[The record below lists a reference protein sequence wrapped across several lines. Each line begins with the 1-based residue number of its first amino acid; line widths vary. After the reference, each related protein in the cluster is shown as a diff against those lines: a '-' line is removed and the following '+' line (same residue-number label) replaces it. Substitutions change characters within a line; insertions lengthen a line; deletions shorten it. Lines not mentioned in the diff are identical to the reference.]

1 MFKFIKSKLSRASKE
16 KIISTIN
23 EFDSV
28 AIKFFSRTRFLS
40 SLYYFLFNSS
50 FSREQQ
56 SVLKGRLKYRRSIVD
71 SREGTTLLRRNIHR
85 LEKGLIMRPRREVFA
100 TAFILETVK
109 AYCNAIAQDVGSP
122 EEVNWWG
129 DVLSDYFNV
138 VGSNPEIDRA
148 RAMFGDMRSTELREL
163 SVPYLHKERIT
174 SGVSYEQLHDLFK
187 QRRSVR
193 WYLDKPVELGDLNRA
208 IDIATQAPSA
218 CNRQPFQFYTALSK
232 VKAEKIAKC
241 AMGTAGFAENLPAV
255 IAVVGDLSAY
265 PSERDRH
272 VIYIDGGL
280 VSMQLML
287 ALETLGLSSCPI
299 NWPDIEKR
307 ERMLDAEL
315 GLAKH
320 QRTIMLLAVG
330 YADPDG
336 GIAFSRKKDSVE
348 LMKVVD
354 Q

>member
-1 MFKFIKSKLSRASKE
+1 MFKFIKSKLSRSSKE
-16 KIISTIN
+16 KIIATI
-23 EFDSV
+23 DSLDSSV
-28 AIKFFSRTRFLS
+28 IKFFSRTRFLS
-40 SLYYFLFNSS
+40 SLYYLLFNSS
-50 FSREQQ
+50 FAREQQ
-56 SVLKGRLKYRRSIVD
+56 SVLKGRLKYHRSVAD

-85 LEKGLIMRPRREVFA
+85 LEKGLIMKPRRDIFA
-100 TAFILETVK
+100 TGFIVETVE
-109 AYCNAIAQDVGSP
+109 AYCNAIAKNVGNSD
-122 EEVNWWG
+122 EINWWT
-129 DVLSDYFNV
+129 DVISEYFSV
-138 VGSNPEIDRA
+138 VGSSPEIDRA
-148 RAMFGDMRSTELREL
+148 KVMFKNVRISDVYGQ
-163 SVPYLHKERIT
+163 SVPYLHKDGVK
-174 SGVSYEQLHDLFK
+174 SNVSYEQLHDLFK

-193 WYLDKPVELGDLNRA
+193 WYIDKPVELADLNKA

-218 CNRQPFQFYTALSK
+218 CNRQPFQFYTVLTK
-232 VKAEKIAKC
+232 NKAKKIAEC
-241 AMGTAGFAENLPAV
+241 AMGTVGFADNLPAV

-287 ALETLGLSSCPI
+287 ALETVGLSSCPI

-315 GLAKH
+315 DLEKH

-336 GIAFSRKKDSVE
+336 GIAFSRKKGSVE
-348 LMKVVD
+348 LIKVVE
-354 Q
+354 